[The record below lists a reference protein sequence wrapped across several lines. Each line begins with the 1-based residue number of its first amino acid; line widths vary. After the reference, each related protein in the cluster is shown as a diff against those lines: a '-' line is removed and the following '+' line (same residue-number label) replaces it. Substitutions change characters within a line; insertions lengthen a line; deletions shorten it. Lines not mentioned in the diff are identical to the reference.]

1 MIDNDALNISDE
13 MYAAY
18 IDGNC
23 SPLEEMIIKASIQ
36 DESVAEVL
44 ELSNDCKNL
53 EYMNNLELLDIS
65 GIVDDFTRPLRDYD
79 ELKGNIEAPDNSP
92 IM

>member
-1 MIDNDALNISDE
+1 MIDNDTLNIGDE

-23 SPLEEMIIKASIQ
+23 NPLEEMIINSSISN
-36 DESVAEVL
+36 ESVAEVL
-44 ELSNDCKNL
+44 ELSNDCK
-53 EYMNNLELLDIS
+53 EFERMNDFEPLDIS
-65 GIVDDFTRPLRDYD
+65 SIVEDFIRPLRDYE
-79 ELKGNIEAPDNSP
+79 ELKRNIEAPYNSR